1 MSFNSL
7 DPFEGLAKVIRAM
20 RGLDTGVQYATL
32 ATFVIVVGIIAFTIC
47 YTHQLAL
54 TANKKTPFV
63 SLAANDGVQSQRH

>member
-1 MSFNSL
+1 MSFSSL

-47 YTHQLAL
+47 YTHQ
-54 TANKKTPFV
+54 
-63 SLAANDGVQSQRH
+63 R

>member
-32 ATFVIVVGIIAFTIC
+32 ATFVIVVGIIAFTIY

-54 TANKKTPFV
+54 TANSKTPFV
-63 SLAANDGVQSQRH
+63 SLTANDGV

>member
-7 DPFEGLAKVIRAM
+7 DPVEGLAKVIRDM

-47 YTHQLAL
+47 YTHQ
-54 TANKKTPFV
+54 
-63 SLAANDGVQSQRH
+63 R

>member
-47 YTHQLAL
+47 YTHQRSLQI
-54 TANKKTPFV
+54 KTPFV
-63 SLAANDGVQSQRH
+63 SLTANDGV

>member
-54 TANKKTPFV
+54 TANKKHH
-63 SLAANDGVQSQRH
+63 S